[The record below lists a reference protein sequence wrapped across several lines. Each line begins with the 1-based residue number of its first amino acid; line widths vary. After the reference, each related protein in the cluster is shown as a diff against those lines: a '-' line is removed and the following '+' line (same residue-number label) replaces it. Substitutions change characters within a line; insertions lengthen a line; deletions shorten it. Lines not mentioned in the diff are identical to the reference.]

1 MVQLLYTHDPI
12 VTCTKS
18 YSSTG
23 SYLVGPHKDTDAL
36 PEAERARDPL
46 VESDDALPAVRVRV
60 DAPGHVG
67 VAVGGV
73 TP

>member
-1 MVQLLYTHDPI
+1 M
-12 VTCTKS
+12 
-18 YSSTG
+18 
-23 SYLVGPHKDTDAL
+23 GPYEDADTL

-46 VESDDALPAVRVRV
+46 VESYDALPAVWVRV

-67 VAVGGV
+67 VAIGGV